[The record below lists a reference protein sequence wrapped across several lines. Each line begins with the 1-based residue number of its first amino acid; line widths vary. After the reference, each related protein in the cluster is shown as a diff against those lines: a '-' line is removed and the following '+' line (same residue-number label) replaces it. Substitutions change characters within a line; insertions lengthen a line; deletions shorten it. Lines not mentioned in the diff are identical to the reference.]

1 MEALVRGMTGMAL
14 APVQDPCWVMGL
26 QLERTP
32 SLCSDMYCA
41 NLAWNEDRS
50 MLLSVE
56 DTEGEYHPVTRDE
69 AQKYL
74 TDIEVKAS
82 DMHQIVG
89 EFSK

>member
-32 SLCSDMYCA
+32 SLCSDM
-41 NLAWNEDRS
+41 EDRS

-69 AQKYL
+69 AHKYL
-74 TDIEVKAS
+74 TDMEVKAS